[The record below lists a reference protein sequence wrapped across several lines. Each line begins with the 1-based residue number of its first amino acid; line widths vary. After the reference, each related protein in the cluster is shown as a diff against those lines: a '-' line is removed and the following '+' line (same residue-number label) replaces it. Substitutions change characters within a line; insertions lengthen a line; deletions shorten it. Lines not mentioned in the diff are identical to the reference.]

1 MSIIMRLTLYQF
13 IIIFLYDRFIESSFK
28 GQLPGNFQEGL
39 AIPEATRHVD
49 ELFNDMNSEVRQ
61 R

>member
-1 MSIIMRLTLYQF
+1 MRHTLYQF

-28 GQLPGNFQEGL
+28 GQLPGNYQEGL
-39 AIPEATRHVD
+39 AIPAATRHVD